1 MAIVNEHLKSN
12 TYTTVLEVPAG
23 KTYAITNILV
33 CNNGTSGTA
42 DFDMH
47 FVPQGEPTSNID
59 TRVINNLTLPA
70 GETFTFDSE
79 KIVLDAGDA
88 LRFFADP
95 VVTFP
100 TVNAVTM
107 KNGKDYEIV
116 STGTT
121 DFTQYG
127 AANNNPGTVFTMQ
140 NAPAVGTGTVT
151 LSNYSDFAVTVSYL
165 EV

>member
-70 GETFTFDSE
+70 AETFSFDSE
-79 KIVLDAGDA
+79 KIVLEAGDRVIFVA
-88 LRFFADP
+88 EPQSQELTAQVGD
-95 VVTFP
+95 
-100 TVNAVTM
+100 
-107 KNGKDYEIV
+107 
-116 STGTT
+116 T
-121 DFTQYG
+121 DL
-127 AANNNPGTVFTMQ
+127 AATI
-140 NAPAVGTGTVT
+140 
-151 LSNYSDFAVTVSYL
+151 SYL

>member
-1 MAIVNEHLKSN
+1 MAITNEHLKGN
-12 TYTTVLEVPAG
+12 NYTTVLEVPAG

-33 CNNGTSGTA
+33 CNNGTGGTA

-47 FVPQGEPTSNID
+47 FVPQGEPVSNIV

-79 KIVLDAGDA
+79 KVVLDAGDS

-95 VVTFP
+95 VVSFP
-100 TVNAVTM
+100 IVDATTM
-107 KNGKDYEIV
+107 QNGKDYEIV
-116 STGTT
+116 TTGTT
-121 DFTQYG
+121 DYTQYG
-127 AANNNPGTVFTMQ
+127 AANNNPGTTFTMS
-140 NAPAVGTGTVT
+140 NAPAVGTGTVR
-151 LSNYSDFAVTVSYL
+151 LSGYSNFAVTVSYL

>member
-1 MAIVNEHLKSN
+1 MAIVNQQIKSN
-12 TYTTVLEVPAG
+12 TFTTALTVPAG

-33 CNNGTSGTA
+33 CNTGTSGTA

-47 FVPQGEPTSNID
+47 LVPQGEPTDNFD

-79 KIVLDAGDA
+79 KIVLDEGDSVV
-88 LRFFADP
+88 FFADP
-95 VVTFP
+95 TFNFIP
-100 TVNAVTM
+100 VDAETM

-116 STGTT
+116 TTGTT
-121 DFTQYG
+121 DYTLYG
-127 AANNNPGTVFTMQ
+127 AADSNPGTIFTMS

-151 LSNYSDFAVTVSYL
+151 LSDYTNLVVTVSYL

>member
-1 MAIVNEHLKSN
+1 MAIANEQLKSN
-12 TYTTVLEVPAG
+12 SYTTVLTVPAG

-33 CNNGTSGTA
+33 CNNGETGAA

-47 FVPQGEPTSNID
+47 FVPNGEPASNYD

-79 KIVLDAGDA
+79 KIVLDTGDS

-95 VVTFP
+95 AVLF
-100 TVNAVTM
+100 NAANATTM
-107 KNGKDYEIV
+107 KNGKTYEIV
-116 STGTT
+116 TVGTT
-121 DFTQYG
+121 DYTAFG
-127 AANNNPGTVFTMQ
+127 APNNTPGTIFTMT
-140 NAPAVGTGTVT
+140 NSPATGTGTVR
-151 LSNYSDFAVTVSYL
+151 LSGYTNFSVTVSYL